1 LDGDVSMDHHERD
14 KAISTN
20 GKEMFYTIQ
29 GAGNSFSVLIHRK
42 KKGNRW
48 SAPEVASFSGR
59 FSDLE
64 PAFNHDGSQL
74 FFCSNR
80 SLQGDSIQ
88 GDSIKDYDI
97 WLVSKANGVW
107 GNPQNV
113 GKPVN
118 TTADEFYPSVVANG
132 NLWAS
137 LKTPRPFSPD
147 SYRDGEG

>member
-1 LDGDVSMDHHERD
+1 MKSVLFLPIAVVLYTSSFAQPVSPAVFLDGDVSMDHHERD
-14 KAISTN
+14 MAISPN

-80 SLQGDSIQ
+80 SLQGDSIK
-88 GDSIKDYDI
+88 DSM
-97 WLVSKANGVW
+97 
-107 GNPQNV
+107 
-113 GKPVN
+113 
-118 TTADEFYPSVVANG
+118 
-132 NLWAS
+132 S
-137 LKTPRPFSPD
+137 LS
-147 SYRDGEG
+147 